1 MANPAHEALLRQG
14 LDEWNQWRTRN
25 PSVTPDLAGVSM
37 SAAVLPGVD
46 LSHARLRGAT
56 LIRARLAGADL
67 RYADLRQAHLHET
80 DFSEADLSR
89 ANLDG
94 AQLPGAKLRGARL
107 VAATLRGAQLT
118 VVDLRKADLRE
129 AVLEDC
135 DLRESLGTGASFVK
149 ANLSGA
155 ELLGCRLTECNL
167 AGAVGLTSRQLESA
181 IVDESAVLP
190 ERFFAPVPG
199 ASIAS
204 LREAIEALRS
214 RSTGATVSETEVSS
228 YHALL
233 GKLEAQGFD
242 TEKAR
247 VMESELV
254 RAVTSWER
262 SRGGESFE
270 VAPLRWMDAAVF
282 RRKIDAVLNDLR
294 RR

>member
-14 LDEWNQWRTRN
+14 LQEWNQWRAWN
-25 PSVTPDLAGVSM
+25 PSVTPDLTGVSM

-46 LSHARLRGAT
+46 LSHARLGGAI
-56 LIRARLAGADL
+56 LIRARLEGSDL
-67 RYADLRQAHLHET
+67 RYADLRRAHLHET
-80 DFSEADLSR
+80 DFSDADLSR

-94 AQLPGAKLRGARL
+94 AQLPGAKLLRARL
-107 VAATLRGAQLT
+107 VAATLHGAQLT
-118 VVDLRKADLRE
+118 VVDFRKADLRE

-135 DLRESLGTGASFVK
+135 DLRESVGTGASFVK

-155 ELLGCRLTECNL
+155 DLLGCRLTECNL

-190 ERFFAPVPG
+190 ERFA
-199 ASIAS
+199 ADASDLSIAS
-204 LREAIEALRS
+204 LRDAIEALRA

-228 YHALL
+228 YHTLL
-233 GKLEAQGFD
+233 GKLESQGFD

-247 VMESELV
+247 VLENELI

-262 SRGGESFE
+262 SPGGEAFE
-270 VAPLRWMDAAVF
+270 VAPIRWVDAASF
-282 RRKIDAVLNDLR
+282 RRKIDAVLDDLR